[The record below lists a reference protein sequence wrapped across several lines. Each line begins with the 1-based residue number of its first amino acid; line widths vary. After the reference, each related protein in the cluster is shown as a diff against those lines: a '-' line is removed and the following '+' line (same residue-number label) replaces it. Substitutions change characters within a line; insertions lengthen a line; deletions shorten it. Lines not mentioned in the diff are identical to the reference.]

1 MHRHQIHKILIF
13 THDGGT
19 DLSSGLKDLEVSGIP
34 KAKGGNGLTGKGKGF
49 GEPGSQLRR
58 QLGIVPQNQ
67 EVTMGWFT
75 RVLANLRQA

>member
-19 DLSSGLKDLEVSGIP
+19 RLSSGLEDLQVTGIP
-34 KAKGGNGLTGKGKGF
+34 KAKRGNGLSGKRKGI
-49 GEPGSQLRR
+49 GEPESQLRR
-58 QLGIVPQNQ
+58 QLGVNPQNQ

-75 RVLANLRQA
+75 RPLANLRQA